1 MREFLSRHKDGLVL
15 LLIVTT
21 SIISIGI
28 STNSVQFRPKELG
41 RSLFGVLQQ
50 SVAAVGDF
58 FSNTVTSVGELS
70 ELRRQYN
77 SLAEQMREAE
87 ATSDQIAM
95 LQQENAQLRAAL
107 DFARAS
113 EFSNIPARII
123 GREPGSFFT
132 SITINKG
139 SRHGVG
145 RNMPVVAIQDGTRGL
160 VGRVI
165 EVGLTTST
173 VMPLVDAD
181 SFVAARLTRSR
192 HEGLVAG
199 QGQDGLLLMNYVP
212 KSARAAI
219 GVGDIVITSGMESL
233 FPEGIRIGTVEAIEG
248 RSYETS
254 LELQLSPAIDY
265 SRTEYVFVVET
276 SL

>member
-15 LLIVTT
+15 LVIVTA
-21 SIISIGI
+21 SIVSIGV
-28 STNSVQFRPKELG
+28 STNNVRFRPKEIG
-41 RSLFGVLQQ
+41 RSFFGVLQQ

-58 FSNTVTSVGELS
+58 FSDTVTSVRELS

-87 ATSDQIAM
+87 VTSDQISM
-95 LQQENAQLRAAL
+95 LEQENAQLRAAL
-107 DFARAS
+107 DFSQAS

-123 GREPGSFFT
+123 GREPGSFFS

-139 SRHGVG
+139 SRHGVD
-145 RNMPVVAIQDGTRGL
+145 RNMPVVAIQDDNRGL
-160 VGRVI
+160 VGRVV

-181 SFVAARLTRSR
+181 SFVAARLMRSR

-199 QGQDGLLLMNYVP
+199 QGQDALLVMNYVP
-212 KSARAAI
+212 KSARASI
-219 GVGDIVITSGMESL
+219 GVGDIVITSGIQSL
-233 FPEGIRIGTVEAIEG
+233 FPEGIRIGIVEAIEG

-265 SRTEYVFVVET
+265 SRAEYVFVVER
-276 SL
+276 SP

>member
-15 LLIVTT
+15 LVIVTA
-21 SIISIGI
+21 SIVSIGV
-28 STNSVQFRPKELG
+28 STNNVRFRPKEIG
-41 RSLFGVLQQ
+41 RSFFGVLQQ

-58 FSNTVTSVGELS
+58 FSDTVTSVRELS

-87 ATSDQIAM
+87 VTSDQISM
-95 LQQENAQLRAAL
+95 LEQENAQLRAAL
-107 DFARAS
+107 DFSQAS

-123 GREPGSFFT
+123 GREPGSFFS

-139 SRHGVG
+139 SRHGVD
-145 RNMPVVAIQDGTRGL
+145 RNMPVVAIQDDNRGL
-160 VGRVI
+160 VGRVV

-181 SFVAARLTRSR
+181 SFVAARLMRSR

-199 QGQDGLLLMNYVP
+199 QGQDALLVMNYVP
-212 KSARAAI
+212 KSARASI
-219 GVGDIVITSGMESL
+219 GVGDIVITSGMQSL
-233 FPEGIRIGTVEAIEG
+233 FPEGIRIGIVEAIEG

-265 SRTEYVFVVET
+265 SRAEYVFVVER
-276 SL
+276 SP